1 MRYGVVCTAPTG
13 ELSLDFTTPLPSGSA
28 TKLFIH
34 GWAGN
39 GGGDGGLDPAA
50 PSPRF
55 SLLGI
60 SDTTAWKDQAG
71 RPRHETA
78 GREIALPGVL
88 LVSPPAAPVSDVW
101 DALGTS
107 NLGRLGGGSLSC
119 DSGPPAVRSTTTG
132 CRIGGWGSE
141 ADLSGWSYCP
151 NICALS
157 TRPGPP
163 LKVRRGW
170 PHDWPPA
177 EEWGI
182 ILGS

>member
-13 ELSLDFTTPLPSGSA
+13 ELSLDFTVALPSGSG

-39 GGGDGGLDPAA
+39 GGGDGGFSAA

-60 SDTTAWKDQAG
+60 SDTRAWKDQTG
-71 RPRHETA
+71 RPRHEAA
-78 GREIALPGVL
+78 GREITLPGL
-88 LVSPPAAPVSDVW
+88 FFVSPTARPVSDVF
-101 DALGTS
+101 DLLGTS
-107 NLGRLGGGSLSC
+107 SLGLFGGGSLSC
-119 DSGPPAVRSTTTG
+119 DSGPPAVKSTTAG

-141 ADLSGWSYCP
+141 ADLLGWSYCP

-157 TRPGPP
+157 TRPRPP

-170 PHDWPPA
+170 PHGWPPA